1 MIYSARSIKIL
12 LFQNEKNEFWNSIQT
27 LQSNMNGI
35 WKQCIINASFM
46 NLTLNYKQLDNRSI
60 SLCYFCSIIGV
71 LVCLSMHSS
80 LCENIYWTI
89 DILRIELEIYLLSIY
104 IHCVL
109 TFKTFARIP
118 KVTRFTNTFLFCWMA
133 GRVRVNSFTLVSKT
147 TTIAYLTL

>member
-1 MIYSARSIKIL
+1 M
-12 LFQNEKNEFWNSIQT
+12 FQNEKNEFWNSIQT
-27 LQSNMNGI
+27 LRSNMNGI
-35 WKQCIINASFM
+35 WKQYIINASFM
-46 NLTLNYKQLDNRSI
+46 NSTLNYKQLDNRSI
-60 SLCYFCSIIGV
+60 SSCYFRLTIGV

-89 DILRIELEIYLLSIY
+89 DILRIRIELEFYLLC